1 MKGFIRG
8 LLTIFIMISLIIF
21 GLVNSIKE
29 VMVDATEK
37 TVKREIKT
45 GVLDIVE
52 NYVQDTESVSE
63 EVISKVEEEIDKNP
77 NIKKLMDDYY
87 DKIIGV
93 LSGKEE
99 SIEIDAVKEIEN
111 LINDSEEILND
122 YGVTLTEEDKKEM
135 LSVVSSSEVNTIVND
150 AIVDVKNNM
159 SSDVKAVINT
169 YAFLISG
176 TFKIVLV
183 AMVVV
188 SLVFIALLKK
198 SFYRWLTNLGIASL
212 VSGVVVGVILPMIIS
227 VIIEGVA
234 SDGGLEVTTS
244 SLNTYGYGLIIL
256 GVVAIIGNIIISKI
270 ENKRNMSDKEVE
282 VAG

>member
-111 LINDSEEILND
+111 LINDSEEILKD

-169 YAFLISG
+169 YAFISG

-234 SDGGLEVTTS
+234 SDGGLEVSTS

>member
-87 DKIIGV
+87 DKI
-93 LSGKEE
+93 
-99 SIEIDAVKEIEN
+99 
-111 LINDSEEILND
+111 
-122 YGVTLTEEDKKEM
+122 M

-234 SDGGLEVTTS
+234 SDGGLEVSTS